1 MFPTTCFPQAFHV
14 KSFQRYE
21 IFLFFLATLLFFPKI
36 CVPLQSTSQKKDEA
50 GEIKFDFGE
59 MAEWSNAAVLKT
71 VDLNGSGGSNPSLSA
86 INAENQQIIKQTPNF
101 TPKNV
106 KLGVFILFKTNHI
119 RSENNLIKNRTNE
132 KNNQFIFRKISY
144 LCSK

>member
-1 MFPTTCFPQAFHV
+1 MQSRRLRSSVFVFVVCRRLQATSTHH
-14 KSFQRYE
+14 KSKPPSAIALHLRRSRHYSLNWGLSRYE
-21 IFLFFLATLLFFPKI
+21 YGLL
-36 CVPLQSTSQKKDEA
+36 L
-50 GEIKFDFGE
+50 G
-59 MAEWSNAAVLKT
+59 LKALRCFYR
-71 VDLNGSGGSNPSLSA
+71 VSALWLRHSNPSLSA

-106 KLGVFILFKTNHI
+106 KMGVFILLKTNHI

>member
-1 MFPTTCFPQAFHV
+1 MALCGIIKHHDKNEKPCVLGFWH
-14 KSFQRYE
+14 
-21 IFLFFLATLLFFPKI
+21 FL
-36 CVPLQSTSQKKDEA
+36 TSERIA
-50 GEIKFDFGE
+50 GFS
-59 MAEWSNAAVLKT
+59 A
-71 VDLNGSGGSNPSLSA
+71 SLSA

-101 TPKNV
+101 IPKNV

>member
-1 MFPTTCFPQAFHV
+1 MEVIEFID
-14 KSFQRYE
+14 S
-21 IFLFFLATLLFFPKI
+21 LFFRKATWIWLNFV
-36 CVPLQSTSQKKDEA
+36 CVRQIIYTKYLVVSKTSFTFAPRKGEVLEWLKRHAWKACIPQK
-50 GEIKFDFGE
+50 GIR
-59 MAEWSNAAVLKT
+59 
-71 VDLNGSGGSNPSLSA
+71 GSNPRLSA

-101 TPKNV
+101 IPKNV